1 MNYVNVVIVINSG
14 QRGSWQEGLTC
25 SERMRIAIETGTAIR
40 YMHEECPRG
49 PVAHG
54 NIRPCNIYLG
64 QELEPHVKKGS
75 HFHKFRLVH
84 ETTRGPFL
92 GLYLMFLFPFVF
104 LQDF

>member
-1 MNYVNVVIVINSG
+1 MHYVNVLIINAG
-14 QRGSWQEGLTC
+14 QRGRQEGLTC

-64 QELEPHVKKGS
+64 QELEPHV
-75 HFHKFRLVH
+75 R
-84 ETTRGPFL
+84 ETSIFTI
-92 GLYLMFLFPFVF
+92 
-104 LQDF
+104 